1 MKIIDER
8 GSLFGKI
15 NIIDLFVVI
24 LILSVIPM
32 VMWGNRLASHPK
44 SLPKETKETIEVKIK
59 LNAIIPELAE
69 VIKEGDVEE
78 DKSGIVGRIVKIISN
93 EPQKILSMGENI
105 ESGYREIRLLL
116 ELSCVVGEGT
126 IKYGNNVLRIGAGLT
141 FTTDLYTVGGVI
153 IGIERRK

>member
-32 VMWGNRLASHPK
+32 VIWGSRLASHPE
-44 SLPKETKETIEVKIK
+44 SLPKETIEVKIK

-141 FTTDLYTVGGVI
+141 FTTDIYTVGGVI

>member
-32 VMWGNRLASHPK
+32 VMWGNRLASHPE
-44 SLPKETKETIEVKIK
+44 SLPKETIEVKIK

-141 FTTDLYTVGGVI
+141 FTTDIYTVGGVI
-153 IGIERRK
+153 VGIERRK